1 VRINVIGFS
10 TVEGAQE
17 FLLNKLGH
25 DVFTFNPCT
34 FPDIKS
40 PEKRA
45 DMTFIRTPGDIVP
58 DAIDSLLEQDVE
70 GLYFKKSGQPF
81 YVKCLSM
88 CMDELITAFRS
99 QGLNPLVFE
108 AFKTYNLRIKNRYDN
123 T

>member
-1 VRINVIGFS
+1 MRVNVIGYG
-10 TVEGAQE
+10 TVGKAQE
-17 FLLNKLGH
+17 FLLKKLGH
-25 DVFTFNPCT
+25 DVFAFDPCV

-40 PEKRA
+40 PEKRV

-81 YVKCLSM
+81 YGKCLPLYM
-88 CMDELITAFRS
+88 ITAFRS
-99 QGLNPLVFE
+99 QGLNPWVFV